1 LKIVRMSYVLLAPI
15 VGLLSLTT
23 NHVTAYIL
31 MIPMGLAMFSPF
43 SSVVVLGQSYLSRN
57 IGFASGVTMGLSV
70 SIGGIMVPLIGKFA
84 DSYGLVATMQLLT
97 SIAVVAALASFFLPN
112 PDDK

>member
-1 LKIVRMSYVLLAPI
+1 
-15 VGLLSLTT
+15 
-23 NHVTAYIL
+23 
-31 MIPMGLAMFSPF
+31 
-43 SSVVVLGQSYLSRN
+43 
-57 IGFASGVTMGLSV
+57 MGLSV